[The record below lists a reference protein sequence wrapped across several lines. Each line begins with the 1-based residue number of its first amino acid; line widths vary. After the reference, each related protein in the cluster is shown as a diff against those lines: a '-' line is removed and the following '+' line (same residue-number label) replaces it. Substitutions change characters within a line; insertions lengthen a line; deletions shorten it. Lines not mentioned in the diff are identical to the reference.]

1 MDESEDTLL
10 EILKRAADRR
20 RERES
25 PRQVPRHVPSNS
37 REDDEAVGP
46 IETTGPGKSCSLD
59 GFRLTKRARLRNP
72 QWRSASMLDFVF
84 ENPLDGKFKD
94 LPVVKKLLQDYPAM
108 VRQVET
114 SYCHHG
120 YPYQKRTVFIGTLL
134 GFNPMPPC
142 PRTPCQ
148 FLRRGGT
155 GSHPEQSTGCSA
167 RQKNSLPPVL
177 IDLIIGS
184 WIKRHESTT
193 AKFLLID
200 VFSGW
205 GSIETRVQ
213 ERWPQ
218 VMTYANDIVSRPKT
232 DTNLDMSADSIFTPA
247 ALLMFSLRKL
257 CPEDEQRIQAHPG
270 GVVGWVQ
277 QEKIAVL
284 FHCSTPCRTYST
296 QALAIHRHK
305 GTAAP
310 KTPDAVRDDEMNSSL
325 ISFFRRVVLT

>member
-1 MDESEDTLL
+1 MERDE
-10 EILKRAADRR
+10 
-20 RERES
+20 
-25 PRQVPRHVPSNS
+25 H
-37 REDDEAVGP
+37 DEAVGS
-46 IETTGPGKSCSLD
+46 IETTDPGKSCSLD

-72 QWRSASMLDFVF
+72 QWRSESMLDFVF

-94 LPVVKKLLQDYPAM
+94 LPVVKQLLRDYPAM

-120 YPYQKRTVFIGTLL
+120 YPYQKRTVFIGTLS
-134 GFNPMPPC
+134 GFNPRPPC
-142 PRTPCQ
+142 PRTPCR
-148 FLRRGGT
+148 FLRLG
-155 GSHPEQSTGCSA
+155 GSHPKQSTECSDK
-167 RQKNSLPPVL
+167 QKNSLPPGL
-177 IDLIIGS
+177 IDLIVGS
-184 WIKRHESTT
+184 WIKRHEDTT

-213 ERWPQ
+213 ERWPR

-232 DTNLDMSADSIFTPA
+232 DTNLDMSAGSIFTPA
-247 ALLMFSLRKL
+247 ALLMFALRKL
-257 CPEDEQRIQAHPG
+257 CPEDEQRVEAHPG

-310 KTPDAVRDDEMNSSL
+310 KTPDAARDDEMNSSL
-325 ISFFRRVVLT
+325 ISFFRRVVLTAPHPCDHFVSAHAQPRNHN